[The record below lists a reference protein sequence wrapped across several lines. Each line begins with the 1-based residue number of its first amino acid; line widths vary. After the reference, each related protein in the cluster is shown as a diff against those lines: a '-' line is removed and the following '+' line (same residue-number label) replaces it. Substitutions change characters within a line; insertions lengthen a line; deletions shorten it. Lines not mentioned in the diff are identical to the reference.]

1 MIALNITDLLICCF
15 SIANVFYFKYFEHGG
30 RTKATCENDSFLT
43 NDFNFL
49 IGIALM
55 CLTLFSCFI
64 TLMLSAT
71 RTLALVKP
79 LYIIRRQF
87 VYIAFGIFTFFL
99 LIIVA
104 TKCTIVFSMKYIGCE
119 IVYDDKIKIMAIVI
133 GWVEL
138 SIVFII
144 VILVGI
150 LTGISVKTL
159 RNPNE
164 VLRGRAANSANS
176 RKAAMMILILSI
188 IFVICNGAWSII
200 WAILTD
206 ILPNDGPSDESS
218 RTLIA
223 QIINYFWVAVNS
235 SANPI
240 VYMTRN
246 SALNDYTKTPLTRLM
261 RFIMASIQT
270 ISRIVSRLME

>member
-1 MIALNITDLLICCF
+1 MF
-15 SIANVFYFKYFEHGG
+15 
-30 RTKATCENDSFLT
+30 
-43 NDFNFL
+43 
-49 IGIALM
+49 
-55 CLTLFSCFI
+55 LTLFSCFI

-79 LYIIRRQF
+79 LYIIRRKF

-99 LIIVA
+99 LIIVGI
-104 TKCTIVFSMKYIGCE
+104 KCTIVFSMKYIGCE
-119 IVYDDKIKIMAIVI
+119 IVYDDKIKIMSIVI

-144 VILVGI
+144 VTFVGI

-159 RNPNE
+159 RNSNE
-164 VLRGRAANSANS
+164 VLREQTANSDNS
-176 RKAAMMILILSI
+176 RKAAIMILILSI
-188 IFVICNGAWSII
+188 IFVICNGAWSIM

-206 ILPNDGPSDESS
+206 ILPNDGASDESS
-218 RTLIA
+218 TRTLIA
-223 QIINYFWVAVNS
+223 QIINYFWVTVNS

-240 VYMTRN
+240 VYILRN
-246 SALNDYTKTPLTRLM
+246 SALNDYTATHLTRLM

-270 ISRIVSRLME
+270 ISSIVSR